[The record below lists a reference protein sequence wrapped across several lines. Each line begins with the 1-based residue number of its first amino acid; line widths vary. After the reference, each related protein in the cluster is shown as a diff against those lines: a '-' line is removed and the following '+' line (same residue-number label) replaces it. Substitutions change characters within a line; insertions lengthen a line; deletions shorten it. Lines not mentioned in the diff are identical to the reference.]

1 MREKAIET
9 LSILRNSFLLESA
22 IYDVE
27 FEEAENSEVAKE
39 LEWVINELKQNPSR
53 LKGKWQKPPRAKAY
67 GRFCTVCHAKCWNV
81 LRNKEYNYC
90 PNCGAEMED
99 EE

>member
-22 IYDVE
+22 IYD
-27 FEEAENSEVAKE
+27 EEAEDSEVAKE

-53 LKGKWQKPPRAKAY
+53 PVAHWIDNSDG
-67 GRFCTVCHAKCWNV
+67 GRVCNPFWDRYICSNCGRHSD
-81 LRNKEYNYC
+81 LENYC
-90 PNCGAEMED
+90 CNCGAEMED